1 MTEENNFCV
10 SCGAML
16 PPGAEFCPSCGAGV
30 DGRTNP
36 HSARASP
43 GYATAQPSGL
53 NVSLFILIYGVLALI
68 VGLYGTYSGL
78 TFDEAAY
85 NEMRELYESIGMTI
99 GPWDPSFATE
109 LLISGVLCLVSGV
122 LALLSYWLCRKGGPK
137 TYAVVLCIAA
147 AVTSYGFLSFISI
160 IVGLIVAFLLY
171 RDNTTFTS

>member
-36 HSARASP
+36 HSARPSP

-109 LLISGVLCLVSGV
+109 LLISGVLCLISGV
-122 LALLSYWLCRKGGPK
+122 LALLSYWLQEGRAQDLRRGALHRRGRHQLRVPEFHQHNRR
-137 TYAVVLCIAA
+137 TDRRVPALP
-147 AVTSYGFLSFISI
+147 
-160 IVGLIVAFLLY
+160 
-171 RDNTTFTS
+171 